1 MYDQKYFMSDKL
13 EKRAP
18 IVVILGHVDH
28 GKSSLLEAIKDF
40 RITPKESGGITQH
53 IGAYEVEH
61 EGKKITF
68 IDTPG
73 HEAFSCMRSRGA
85 NVADIAILVVAA
97 EESIKPQTKEAI
109 QCIKTSKIPMILAI
123 NKIDKPDANPQKV
136 KNDLLKEEIIVE
148 DLGGDVPVVETSA
161 TKKIGIKEL
170 LELILLVSEVN
181 DFNADFSAPA
191 QGVIIESH
199 LDSKRG
205 ITATVLVKNG
215 TLKTQNIIATSSAF
229 GKVKTIEDF
238 NGVNIK
244 EAEASKPVIVLGFE
258 KIPYVGEEFVECDS
272 IEDAKACMAVKKE
285 KKQLDRGANNKILNI
300 ILRADVVGSLEALT
314 GMIENLPS
322 GDIRAQIIKS
332 GAGPITEEDIQTA
345 ATSGARV
352 FGFKSKPNSL
362 AEKLADQKNVE
373 IKTYDII
380 YELIDYLKSL
390 MIDEMSDEIERRDLG
405 KLKILKI
412 FRTEKSKQIIG
423 GRIIEGEVIKDTK
436 VEVFRGEEKIGNG
449 AIVGPIQKERKTI
462 VKGQVD
468 DEIGMLYK
476 GNVKVEEGDTLLFYI
491 EEKKHI
497 VL

>member
-109 QCIKTSKIPMILAI
+109 QCVKTSKIPMILAI
-123 NKIDKPDANPQKV
+123 NKMDKPEANPQKV
-136 KNDLLKEEIIVE
+136 KNDLLQEEIIVE
-148 DLGGDVPVVETSA
+148 DLGGEVPVVETSA
-161 TKKIGIKEL
+161 IKKTGIKEL
-170 LELILLVSEVN
+170 LELILLVSEIN
-181 DFNADFSAPA
+181 DFNADFSSPA

-199 LDSKRG
+199 LDPKRG
-205 ITATVLVKNG
+205 VTATVLVKNG
-215 TLKTQNIIATSSAF
+215 TLNTQSIIATTSAF
-229 GKVKTIEDF
+229 GKVKVMEDF
-238 NGVNIK
+238 NGLNIK

-258 KIPYVGEEFVECDS
+258 KLPYVGEEFIECKDS
-272 IEDAKACMAVKKE
+272 EEAKACMAIKKE
-285 KKQLDRGANNKILNI
+285 REAFDRGADNKILNI
-300 ILRADVVGSLEALT
+300 ILRTDVVGSLEALT
-314 GMIENLPS
+314 GMIEALPS

-332 GAGPITEEDIQTA
+332 GAGPITEEDVQTA
-345 ATSGARV
+345 ITSGAHIL
-352 FGFKSKPNSL
+352 GFKSKPNTL
-362 AEKLADQKNVE
+362 ADKLADQRKIE

-380 YELIDYLKSL
+380 YELIDHLKLL
-390 MIDEMSDEIERRDLG
+390 MKAEMVDEIERRDLG

-412 FRTEKSKQIIG
+412 FRTEKGKQIIG
-423 GRIIEGEVIKDTK
+423 GRITQGEVIKDSK
-436 VEVFRGEEKIGNG
+436 IEIFRGEEKIGDG
-449 AIVGPIQKERKTI
+449 IIVGPIQKERKTI
-462 VKGQVD
+462 EKGQVD

-476 GNVKVEEGDTLLFYI
+476 GQAEVQEGDTLLFYI

-497 VL
+497 EL